1 MSVTLRLALD
11 DFLVHLEGPRRL
23 SPRTVEAYRFEITR
37 LLDEL
42 AGRMGHP
49 VPLERFTAER
59 LAEVLAR
66 LARRGLAASS
76 QARAVAAWRTFSRFV
91 HERGIAPDAA
101 ASLPLPRRPRRLP
114 RTLPQTGLGHALAA
128 LPSSTP
134 AERRDRALLE
144 LLYGSGLRL
153 SEAIGLDLSHVDWGG
168 RTLRVLGKGDKERI
182 VPLSAHSKVALLAML
197 KDRVARIPA
206 ASARVARASDAR
218 AHGGDEPLFTGP
230 GGRRLSPRTVQRA
243 ATRALAGVAQAT
255 GVSPHALR
263 HSFASHLLDAGAE
276 LRAIQELLGHASLA
290 STQVYTQV
298 NPRRLRRAYEKA
310 HPRA

>member
-1 MSVTLRLALD
+1 VSLRPALAE
-11 DFLVHLEGPRRL
+11 FLVHLEGARRL
-23 SPRTVEAYRFEITR
+23 SPRTLSAYEFEITR

-42 AGRMGHP
+42 AGRAGAP
-49 VPLERFTAER
+49 VAADRFRGDA

-76 QARAVAAWRTFSRFV
+76 QARAGAAGRPVSRYAAE
-91 HERGIAPDAA
+91 HGHADDAA
-101 ASLPLPRRPRRLP
+101 KNLPLPRRPRRLP
-114 RTLPQTGLGHALAA
+114 KTLPQADLNRALAA
-128 LPSSTP
+128 LPSATP
-134 AERRDRALLE
+134 VQRRDRAVLE

-153 SEAIGLDLSHVDWGG
+153 SEALGLDLSDLDWSA

-182 VPLSAHSKVALLAML
+182 VPLSAHAKVALLAML
-197 KDRVARIPA
+197 RDRRGQA
-206 ASARVARASDAR
+206 
-218 AHGGDEPLFTGP
+218 AHGADEPLFQGP

-243 ATRALAGVAQAT
+243 VLAALAEVASQT

-298 NPRRLRRAYEKA
+298 NPRRLRKAYEKA

>member
-1 MSVTLRLALD
+1 MRGTLAE
-11 DFLVHLEGPRRL
+11 FLRHLEGARRL
-23 SPRTVEAYRFEITR
+23 SPRTVAAYRFEIER
-37 LLDEL
+37 LLDGL
-42 AGRMGHP
+42 AGRPGGAVAP
-49 VPLERFTAER
+49 ARFTTPA
-59 LAEVLAR
+59 LAGVLAG

-76 QARAVAAWRTFSRFV
+76 QARAVAAWRTFSRFAAD
-91 HERGIAPDAA
+91 RGTCDDAA
-101 ASLPLPRRPRRLP
+101 RALPLPRKARRLP
-114 RTLPQTGLGHALAA
+114 KTLAQGPLTGALSA
-128 LPSSTP
+128 LPSRTP

-153 SEAIGLDLSHVDWGG
+153 SEAIGLDLSSVDWGQ
-168 RTLRVLGKGDKERI
+168 RTLRVIGKGDRERI
-182 VPLSAHSKVALLAML
+182 VPLSLHAKAALLAML
-197 KDRVARIPA
+197 RDRRGAAPPA
-206 ASARVARASDAR
+206 AWTGAAA
-218 AHGGDEPLFTGP
+218 GDEPLFTGP

-243 ATRALAGVAQAT
+243 VGAALGALARTT
-255 GVSPHALR
+255 GASPHALR

>member
-1 MSVTLRLALD
+1 MRAALD
-11 DFLVHLEGPRRL
+11 DFLVHLEGARRL
-23 SPRTVEAYRFEITR
+23 SPRTVSAYRFEIER
-37 LLDEL
+37 LFDLL
-42 AGRMGHP
+42 AGGPVRP
-49 VPLERFTAER
+49 VPPARFTPEA

-91 HERGIAPDAA
+91 SESGVAPDAA
-101 ASLPLPRRPRRLP
+101 KSLPLPRRPRRLP
-114 RTLPQTGLGHALAA
+114 RTLPSNELNRALSA
-128 LPSSTP
+128 LPTATP
-134 AERRDRALLE
+134 AERRDRAMLE

-153 SEAIGLDLSHVDWGG
+153 SEALGLDLSHVDWGG
-168 RTLRVLGKGDKERI
+168 RTLRVTGKGDRERI
-182 VPLSAHSKVALLAML
+182 VPFGAHTKVALLAML
-197 KDRVARIPA
+197 KDRKGKAKG
-206 ASARVARASDAR
+206 AS
-218 AHGGDEPLFTGP
+218 DEPLFLGP

-243 ATRALAGVAQAT
+243 VGQSLAAVARAT

-276 LRAIQELLGHASLA
+276 LRAIQELLGHASLG
-290 STQVYTQV
+290 STQIYTQV

>member
-1 MSVTLRLALD
+1 MSMRAAQQ
-11 DFLVHLEGPRRL
+11 DFLVHLEGARRL
-23 SPRTVEAYRFEITR
+23 SPRTVSAYRFEIDR

-42 AGRMGHP
+42 AGRRGAP
-49 VPLERFTAER
+49 VAAERFRPEG

-66 LARRGLAASS
+66 LARRGLKASS
-76 QARAVAAWRTFSRFV
+76 QARAVAAWRTFSHFV
-91 HERGIAPDAA
+91 HDRGLAEDAA
-101 ASLPLPRRPRRLP
+101 ANLPLPKRPRRLP
-114 RTLPQTGLGHALAA
+114 RTLPLGELNRALSA
-128 LPSSTP
+128 LPTATP
-134 AERRDRALLE
+134 TQRRDRALLE

-153 SEAIGLDLSHVDWGG
+153 SEALGLDLSHVDWGG
-168 RTLRVLGKGDKERI
+168 PTLRVLGKGERERI
-182 VPLSAHSKVALLAML
+182 VPFGAHTKVALLAML
-197 KDRVARIPA
+197 RDRSRQRAPAGAQRRAA
-206 ASARVARASDAR
+206 AS
-218 AHGGDEPLFTGP
+218 DEPLFLGP

-243 ATRALAGVAQAT
+243 VGASLAEVAQAT

-290 STQVYTQV
+290 STQIYTQV

>member
-1 MSVTLRLALD
+1 VNLRATLD
-11 DFLVHLEGPRRL
+11 EFLVHLEGARRL
-23 SPRTVEAYRFEITR
+23 SPRTLTAYRFEIER

-42 AGRMGHP
+42 AGRKDAAVAP
-49 VPLERFTAER
+49 ERFTAEA

-76 QARAVAAWRTFSRFV
+76 QARAVAAWRTFSRFA
-91 HERGIAPDAA
+91 HEHGH
-101 ASLPLPRRPRRLP
+101 ASDVAKTLPLPRRPRRLP
-114 RTLPQTGLGHALAA
+114 RTLPQAELGKALAA
-128 LPSSTP
+128 LPQATP
-134 AERRDRALLE
+134 VQRRDRAMLE

-153 SEAIGLDLSHVDWGG
+153 SEALGLDLSDVDWSA
-168 RTLRVLGKGDKERI
+168 RTLRVIGKGDKERI
-182 VPLSAHSKVALLAML
+182 VPLSAHAKLALLAML
-197 KDRVARIPA
+197 RDRRGK
-206 ASARVARASDAR
+206 SS
-218 AHGGDEPLFTGP
+218 GSEDEPVFQNP
-230 GGRRLSPRTVQRA
+230 SGRRLSPRTVQRA
-243 ATRALAGVAQAT
+243 TLAALAGIAQST

>member
-1 MSVTLRLALD
+1 MRAALE
-11 DFLVHLEGPRRL
+11 DFLVDLEGARRL
-23 SPRTVEAYRFEITR
+23 SPRTLTAYRFEVTR

-42 AGRMGHP
+42 AGRAGAP
-49 VPLERFTAER
+49 VAAERFRPDA
-59 LAEVLAR
+59 LAEVLTR

-76 QARAVAAWRTFSRFV
+76 QARAVAAWRTFSHFV
-91 HERGIAPDAA
+91 AARGLAPDAA

-114 RTLPQTGLGHALAA
+114 KTLPAADLNRALTA
-128 LPSSTP
+128 LPAASP
-134 AERRDRALLE
+134 VQRRDRALLE

-153 SEAIGLDLSHVDWGG
+153 SEALGLDLSHLDWGG
-168 RTLRVLGKGDKERI
+168 RTLRVIGKGDRERI
-182 VPLSAHSKVALLAML
+182 VPFGAHTKVALLAML
-197 KDRVARIPA
+197 HDRKSPPGATPA
-206 ASARVARASDAR
+206 
-218 AHGGDEPLFTGP
+218 GDEPLFQGP

-243 ATRALAGVAQAT
+243 VGASLAEVAKAT

-276 LRAIQELLGHASLA
+276 LRAIQELLGHASLG
-290 STQVYTQV
+290 STQIYTQV

>member
-1 MSVTLRLALD
+1 V
-11 DFLVHLEGPRRL
+11 
-23 SPRTVEAYRFEITR
+23 AYRFEIER

-42 AGRMGHP
+42 AGRIGGP
-49 VPLERFTAER
+49 VAPDRFRPDA

-66 LARRGLAASS
+66 LARRGLSASS
-76 QARAVAAWRTFSRFV
+76 QARAVAAWRTFSRFAS
-91 HERGIAPDAA
+91 EREHATDAA
-101 ASLPLPRRPRRLP
+101 KNLPLPRRPRRLP
-114 RTLPQTGLGHALAA
+114 RTLPQAELGKALAA
-128 LPSSTP
+128 LPQATP
-134 AERRDRALLE
+134 VQRRDRAMLE

-153 SEAIGLDLSHVDWGG
+153 SEALGLDLSDVDWSA
-168 RTLRVLGKGDKERI
+168 RTLRVIGKGDKERI
-182 VPLSAHSKVALLAML
+182 VPLSAHAKVALLAML
-197 KDRVARIPA
+197 RDRRGKMAGA
-206 ASARVARASDAR
+206 GGSA
-218 AHGGDEPLFTGP
+218 DEPMFQNPSGH
-230 GGRRLSPRTVQRA
+230 RLSPRTVQRA
-243 ATRALAGVAQAT
+243 TLAALAGIAQAT